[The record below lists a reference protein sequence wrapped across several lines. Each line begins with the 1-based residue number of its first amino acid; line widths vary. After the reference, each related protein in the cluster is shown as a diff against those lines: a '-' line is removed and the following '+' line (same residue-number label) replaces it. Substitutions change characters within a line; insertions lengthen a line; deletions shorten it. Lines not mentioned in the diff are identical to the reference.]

1 MFNELETP
9 TIVDKFSSDLQVKV
23 VVVQSLTTLSLKLKE
38 LYQFEPDVLG
48 LTKAIEPEAV
58 TV

>member
-23 VVVQSLTTLSLKLKE
+23 VVVQSLTTFSLKLKE